1 MTAPFSFAYIGTAT
15 TSVMQNPP
23 ISCIVPLM
31 STQAYSLRASVLQSL
46 TTAKRPDVP
55 AWVVLR
61 NTAAVV
67 LPLAIGMLTGHPEA
81 GLAIGAGALDTM
93 FSDQPGPYRQRVWQL
108 FLASLAAGLASLCG
122 FLIGGDLIPILL
134 ATTAFG
140 FLGGLLVVFGAD
152 IARVGMTSMILLVIT
167 AATPTS
173 IDHALIGASL
183 IFAGGLLLALF
194 SVAAWPLNRYGPE
207 RRALATVYRG
217 LASLAKQHVQ
227 DEDDVPAL
235 TEAMTTLQ
243 QTLLGRHHARG
254 RAMEAFAVLLELAE
268 RIRLELVAMA
278 DMHGAAGINAMFR
291 SDAERVLEAIAD
303 ALESGDSPDQAAR
316 ALQTLQASE
325 RALLDGNTRTDAV
338 ASHVHALSGQL
349 AAAVRNANWAGTRGE
364 QRAAAAETR
373 LPGALRGSS
382 ALATLRANFTIHSV
396 AFRHAMRCAIC
407 LSVTLLVSR
416 VWQLPH
422 GYWLPMTAAI
432 VLRPDFAAT
441 FNFGLLRVV
450 GTILG
455 LVLTT
460 ALLHITPNDPWT
472 HLALMAVLCM
482 TFRYLATAHYGVAVA
497 ALTGTVVILLSF
509 EGVNSGTAV
518 MDRVLNTVL
527 GSGMALLAYVVWP
540 TWERGRARA
549 ALSDMLDAYAN
560 YLHALARPDRRE
572 THREA
577 RTAARMARTNAQA
590 SLDRMQ
596 AEPATPLAL
605 LELANALFLNG
616 NRLARTA
623 MALEALLH
631 DCDNLPEQTEVTH
644 FIDHAASQLHT
655 LALALRDNQVPQT
668 APDLRQLQR
677 SLSTLLGMAEDRP
690 RAEQLV
696 RISDRLADN
705 INTLTHV
712 VGRGPQESAAAYA
725 DQQIHP

>member
-1 MTAPFSFAYIGTAT
+1 
-15 TSVMQNPP
+15 
-23 ISCIVPLM
+23 M
-31 STQAYSLRASVLQSL
+31 STRAYSLRASVLQSL
-46 TTAKRPDVP
+46 TTTKRPDVP
-55 AWVVLR
+55 MWVLVR

-67 LPLAIGMLTGHPEA
+67 LPLAIGMLTGHQEA

-108 FLASLAAGLASLCG
+108 LLASLAAGLASLCG
-122 FLIGGDLIPILL
+122 FLIGGDLLPILL
-134 ATTAFG
+134 ATTVFG

-167 AATPTS
+167 AATPCT
-173 IDHALIGASL
+173 IEQALSGASL
-183 IFAGGLLLALF
+183 IFAGGVLLALF
-194 SVAAWPLNRYGPE
+194 SVAAWPLQRYGPE
-207 RRALATVYRG
+207 RWALATVYRG
-217 LASLAKQHVQ
+217 LASLAKQHAQ
-227 DEDDVPAL
+227 DDEDVPAL

-278 DMHGAAGINAMFR
+278 NMHDAADIHTMFR
-291 SDAERVLEAIAD
+291 SDAERVLTSIAS
-303 ALESGDSPDQAAR
+303 ALESGESPDQAAR
-316 ALQTLQASE
+316 ALQTLQATE
-325 RALLDGNTRTDAV
+325 RALLGDDTRTDTV
-338 ASHVHALSGQL
+338 ASHIHALSGQL
-349 AAAVRNANWAGTRGE
+349 AAAVRNANWAGSRGE

-373 LPGALRGSS
+373 LPRALRGSS
-382 ALATLRANFTIHSV
+382 ALATLRANFTTHSV
-396 AFRHAMRCAIC
+396 AFRHAMRCAVC
-407 LSVTLLVSR
+407 LSIALLVSR
-416 VWQLPH
+416 IWQLPH

-460 ALLHITPNDPWT
+460 ALLHITPHDPWT

-482 TFRYLATAHYGVAVA
+482 TFRYLATAHYGIAVA

-518 MDRVLNTVL
+518 MDRVLNTAL
-527 GSGMALLAYVVWP
+527 GSGMALLAYVAWP

-577 RTAARMARTNAQA
+577 RSAARTARTNAQA

-623 MALEALLH
+623 MTLEALLH
-631 DCDNLPEQTEVTH
+631 NCDSLPEQAEVTH
-644 FIDHAASQLHT
+644 FIDRATSQLHT
-655 LALALRDNQVPQT
+655 LAVALRANQIPQT
-668 APDLRQLQR
+668 VLELRPLQR
-677 SLSTLLGMAEDRP
+677 SLSALLAMADDRP

-696 RISDRLADN
+696 RISDRLVDN

-712 VGRGPQESAAAYA
+712 VGRGPQESATAY
-725 DQQIHP
+725 DDRRFHP